1 MAFQANRFYNP
12 KDGTYANVPIIPIHT
27 EKFRGKRQFGT
38 DVLIGNWYEDRSK
51 SQQSNFTHNSTY
63 RRDFPVHVDCLP
75 NTVLRRKLLLA
86 QEERPGRMI
95 LGHHNID
102 DQKQLIT
109 SYDEHFNRRGPYGT
123 DRFAPERKWAL
134 QDDCWLPEHSDHP
147 LEGEPTRFGLM
158 EKKRSQSQ
166 MLHRSLTVPETSEY
180 ADRYIPHESKLYAE
194 STRVAIPRLFSTAL
208 DRTNAVNKDLN
219 YRSIT
224 NSSRRQP
231 TTRDAKEIDYL
242 SSFQRNTSIPRTY
255 YYLGKATDT
264 VDDKMREK
272 FPFLPAP
279 INSLQQIKSSTI
291 EKLPNQQE
299 QSVYA

>member
-38 DVLIGNWYEDRSK
+38 DVLIGN
-51 SQQSNFTHNSTY
+51 
-63 RRDFPVHVDCLP
+63 C
-75 NTVLRRKLLLA
+75 
-86 QEERPGRMI
+86 
-95 LGHHNID
+95 
-102 DQKQLIT
+102 
-109 SYDEHFNRRGPYGT
+109 
-123 DRFAPERKWAL
+123 
-134 QDDCWLPEHSDHP
+134 
-147 LEGEPTRFGLM
+147 
-158 EKKRSQSQ
+158 
-166 MLHRSLTVPETSEY
+166 EY

-194 STRVAIPRLFSTAL
+194 STRVAIPRLFSTEL

-242 SSFQRNTSIPRTY
+242 RSFQRDTNIPRTY
-255 YYLGKATDT
+255 YYLGKAADT
-264 VDDKMREK
+264 VDDRMREK

-299 QSVYA
+299 QSVYAQ